1 MPAVLPLCRG
11 RADVKILVVD
21 DHPLIGAALRQV
33 LQGLDPQ
40 IEALEAQTGAQA
52 LRMMRKTAGISL
64 VLLDLALPDADGFDI
79 LRESRE
85 RHPDIPVVVLSA
97 TDTVESVMRA
107 LDEGAMG
114 YIPKSSNNQVLI
126 GALRLV
132 LAGGVYLPPQMLRQ
146 HATTASINTPANL
159 RPASYQNIGFTGRK
173 AQVLALV
180 IQGKSNKHI
189 SRELDIAEGTVKIHV
204 SAIFKSLHVT
214 TRTQAIVEV
223 SRLGLKSEPFG
234 VILHAPGRA

>member
-1 MPAVLPLCRG
+1 
-11 RADVKILVVD
+11 
-21 DHPLIGAALRQV
+21 
-33 LQGLDPQ
+33 
-40 IEALEAQTGAQA
+40 
-52 LRMMRKTAGISL
+52 L

-107 LDEGAMG
+107 LDAGAMG

-180 IQGKSNKHI
+180 IQGKSNKYI

>member
-1 MPAVLPLCRG
+1 M
-11 RADVKILVVD
+11 KILVVD

-33 LQGLDPQ
+33 LQELDPR

-52 LRMMRKTAGISL
+52 LRLLRETSGISL
-64 VLLDLALPDADGFDI
+64 VLLDLSLPDANGFDI

-97 TDTVESVMRA
+97 TDTLDSVMRA

-132 LAGGVYLPPQMLRQ
+132 LSGGVYLPPQVLRQ
-146 HATTASINTPANL
+146 HAAIPSINVPANL
-159 RPASYQNIGFTGRK
+159 RPASYHDIGITGRQ

-204 SAIFKSLHVT
+204 SGIFKALNVT

-223 SRLGLKSEPFG
+223 SRLGLKSERFG
-234 VILHAPGRA
+234 VIHHAPGRA